1 MINLWRDRFDC
12 RPFEDNKEYQN
23 NTIFLDE
30 IQVPQQRIQGEL
42 DLFYGMKKQNEDV
55 LMW

>member
-12 RPFEDNKEYQN
+12 RPFEDKKECQN
-23 NTIFLDE
+23 NTTFLDE

-42 DLFYGMKKQNEDV
+42 DLFYWTKKQNEDV